1 MRLPST
7 LLRPAVLLAVA
18 IAALSSLGAG
28 PRTADA
34 LTNCSVADLTFD
46 SQEQAFLTLINNYR
60 AQNGLGALQTSVNL
74 NRAASWLAKDMADKN
89 YFSHTDSLNRSLGT
103 RLSQC
108 DDSYSS
114 AGENIAAGTVTDTA
128 QKAFDLWVNSEP
140 HRLNMLNLNWKQ
152 IGIARY
158 YNGNSTYKWYWVTD
172 FHAPDDLTRVS
183 GGGGGSSCAAPTI
196 QTMSDTN
203 NSGGGSVTFSWGA
216 VPGASTY
223 RITRRSGSSWV
234 GLGTTANRS
243 WSGTD
248 PSDDPEY
255 RVYVATGTCTPT
267 PGPATTFDPTGSG
280 GTSCSAPSITATSDT
295 DPTGAGTVSFSWS
308 PVPGA
313 STYRITRRSGSGWV
327 GLGTTANT
335 SWSGL
340 DPTDDPDY
348 RVYVASGTCTPIPG
362 PATTFDP

>member
-46 SQEQAFLTLINNYR
+46 SEEQAFLTLINNYR

-74 NRAASWLAKDMADKN
+74 NRAASWLAKDMADQN

-128 QKAFDLWVNSEP
+128 QEAFDLWKNSP
-140 HRLNMLNLNWKQ
+140 SHDDNMKDARWKQ

-158 YNGNSTYKWYWVTD
+158 YNANSTYKWYWVTD